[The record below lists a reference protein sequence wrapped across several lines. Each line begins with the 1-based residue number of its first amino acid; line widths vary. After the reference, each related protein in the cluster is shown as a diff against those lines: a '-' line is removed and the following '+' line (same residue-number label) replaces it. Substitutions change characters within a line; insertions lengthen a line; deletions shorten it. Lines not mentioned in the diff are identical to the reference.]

1 MGALAPLAP
10 SPQFVGVKP
19 PRRWHAQCPSLLQ
32 LRAEE
37 VTVADN
43 TDRDP
48 QFSQPNQE
56 SQPSSHRPQYR
67 HNDDER
73 DPIPPEQ
80 RNDTRADT
88 RFEARGDARENIGNN
103 ARHCGEPERPRGER
117 HVRTFTSRR
126 ERGLRVGSAR
136 SRLIS
141 ASLALL
147 ADRPHVAK
155 RNARPVSAEVRAH
168 AGFSA
173 VSSRAG

>member
-103 ARHCGEPERPRGER
+103 
-117 HVRTFTSRR
+117 
-126 ERGLRVGSAR
+126 ERGTAANPSGPEGNDTFEHSHRDESEDFESDLR
-136 SRLIS
+136 
-141 ASLALL
+141 
-147 ADRPHVAK
+147 DR
-155 RNARPVSAEVRAH
+155 
-168 AGFSA
+168 G
-173 VSSRAG
+173 